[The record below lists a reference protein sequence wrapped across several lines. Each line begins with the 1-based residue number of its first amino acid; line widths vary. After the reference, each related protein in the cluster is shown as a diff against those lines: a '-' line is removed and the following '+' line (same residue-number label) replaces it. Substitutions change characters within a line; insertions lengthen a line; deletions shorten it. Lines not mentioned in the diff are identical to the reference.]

1 MITHASRPR
10 VIYIV
15 AMETIRNCGVEH
27 AHRQISVN
35 CRVKRKIRQR
45 IMKKQHRSVF
55 HSMRVRRSWNA
66 TWYFQSNHPHGRIRA
81 FKRWSCGTCFS
92 KGVSTE
98 RFVVLRKI
106 GLQNGCLLEPGPE
119 QIRFSTSFSCG
130 GWRKCQ
136 MERKLRKRA
145 PTRPEGRKRKRKKPK
160 MEPGGKRMPKGS
172 ERESK

>member
-15 AMETIRNCGVEH
+15 AMEKIINCGVEH

-66 TWYFQSNHPHGRIRA
+66 TWYFQSRQPPWAYSCLQVPTAKFRNRLGGFWKCQKSNKNKKNEEVWHS
-81 FKRWSCGTCFS
+81 KRQKGAKGSH
-92 KGVSTE
+92 KGV
-98 RFVVLRKI
+98 K
-106 GLQNGCLLEPGPE
+106 GCQKEAKDEEHHQKSYLGAFEVFFL
-119 QIRFSTSFSCG
+119 FSFF
-130 GWRKCQ
+130 
-136 MERKLRKRA
+136 
-145 PTRPEGRKRKRKKPK
+145 
-160 MEPGGKRMPKGS
+160 
-172 ERESK
+172 